1 MDHRIFGL
9 DLLRAL
15 AIVFVVL
22 RHGLSYFQPHFNTRP
37 LTFFL
42 LDGVSVFFVLS
53 GFLIGQILIKR
64 ISTHGGGFSQ
74 LRQFWVR
81 RWFRTLPN
89 YFLVLLVVLSLSWYY
104 RGYTP
109 IEGLPFFVFLQNFAW
124 PHPPVFPEAWSLSVE
139 EWFYL
144 VFPICSFF
152 LFKTKDSLKHGFPWL
167 IFSFIL
173 FSVLL
178 RHFRFE
184 TVSITSFREWDL
196 LLRKQVVTRF
206 DSLMLGI
213 LGSWFATFY
222 AEKWQARSR
231 LKMIIGILLLVVNQ
245 LAFYYAKPIFGGVS
259 WYHAVPSFLIF
270 AIGIFMLLPSLSGYT
285 KSKSRLAPAIT
296 KISLVSYSLYLLH
309 YTFTKGFVIPLTM
322 RGALA
327 ESTFIL
333 DTVRFIIYLA
343 FSTTAS
349 ILLYKFYERP
359 TTQWRDRFSRKKQD
373 TIN

>member
-1 MDHRIFGL
+1 MEQRIFGL

-15 AIVFVVL
+15 AIIFVVL

-37 LTFFL
+37 FTLFL

-64 ISTHGGGFSQ
+64 IVEHGGGVSQ
-74 LRQFWVR
+74 LRHFWIR

-89 YFLVLLVVLSLSWYY
+89 YFLVLMVVLLLSWYY
-104 RGYTP
+104 RGVPLTM
-109 IEGLPFFVFLQNFAW
+109 GLPFLAFMQNFAW
-124 PHPPVFPEAWSLSVE
+124 PHPPLFPEAWSLSVE

-144 VFPICSFF
+144 IFPFCSFF
-152 LFKTKDSLKHGFPWL
+152 LFKTKNGLKRGFPWL

-184 TVSITSFREWDL
+184 SITIDSFKAWDL

-213 LGSWFATFY
+213 LGAWFATFHPK
-222 AEKWQARSR
+222 KWQTSPR
-231 LKMIIGILLLVVNQ
+231 LKMLIGILLLAANQ
-245 LAFYYAKPIFGGVS
+245 LAFYYAKPLFGGVS
-259 WYHAVPSFLIF
+259 WYHAVPSFLVF
-270 AIGIFMLLPSLSGYT
+270 AIGIFLLLPVLSGYT
-285 KSKSRLAPAIT
+285 QSKSKLAPAIT
-296 KISLVSYSLYLLH
+296 MISLVSYSMYLLH

-322 RGALA
+322 RGSLA
-327 ESTFIL
+327 EATLLLEAI
-333 DTVRFIIYLA
+333 RFAIYLS
-343 FSTTAS
+343 FSMLAS
-349 ILLYKFYERP
+349 ILLYKYFERP
-359 TTQWRDRFSRKKQD
+359 TTQWRDRFSKKK
-373 TIN
+373 